1 MYSQLFKKFTL
12 TQFLIKMTNDTLITL
27 NPFQNIAMAFSGG
40 GFRAASYGLGTLSY
54 LNHLESNGKSLTER
68 ISFISSA
75 SGGTI
80 ASMLYAAGVHQDQ
93 PFIDFYRKLYHDL
106 NGEAIV
112 ELALTTLNDDSRWQA
127 GADFKQRNLINSF
140 AKAYDEIF
148 FKQQTLSVFFEKSYR
163 KKMEVCFNSTEFYR
177 GLSFRFQ
184 TDGTDNPHQVIGN
197 NYLWF
202 DHKQLETFKKIKLG
216 DVLAASS
223 CFPIGF
229 EPIVYP
235 SDFSYADSPEKTLN
249 AEALRSALYY
259 ENYNEKSFPL
269 SFVPEGGLTAQE
281 EKDSHINTVALMDG
295 GITDNQG
302 LSSLMLAD
310 KKRRNRVK
318 PDPFD
323 LIIVT
328 DVASYFMDSY
338 ESPAIEQKQGWRK
351 NSLNYYLTKFKK
363 TAKNINR
370 YPLLFG
376 FTCIILAA
384 MGWIFKHSEI
394 NLLLIILASATATL
408 TVLSSMMVYSST
420 GKKLI
425 NSLITFDLRELLY
438 IKLGLQKFFSA
449 IITDKLAGYLQFTRL
464 NVLEQMIKA
473 RLTSA
478 VTMVSDV
485 NLKQVRR
492 LIYQIFFEDSRW
504 DNRRVPNFIYELST
518 YNIAARHNRFNNQKR
533 LKWLPTPADKQLLL
547 EGLEKINPIAEIAR
561 SADTTLWFDAIQVKG
576 EVLKK
581 IVSTGQFTTC
591 ANLLEYVI
599 SLERKNVAVDPAHQA
614 ELTHLKSLLERDFIH
629 FKENPYF
636 LFDQLKD

>member
-1 MYSQLFKKFTL
+1 
-12 TQFLIKMTNDTLITL
+12 MTNDTLIKL
-27 NPFQNIAMAFSGG
+27 NPFQNIGMAFSGG
-40 GFRAASYGLGTLSY
+40 GFRAASYALGSLSY
-54 LNHLESNGKSLTER
+54 LDNLKIDGQSVTDR

-80 ASMLYAAGVHQDQ
+80 ASMLYARSVHQDL
-93 PFIDFYRKLYHDL
+93 PFIDFYQKLYHDL

-112 ELALTTLNDDSRWQA
+112 ELALTTLNDDRQWLE
-127 GADFKQRNLINSF
+127 GPDNKQRNLINSF
-140 AKAYDEIF
+140 AKAYDQIF
-148 FKQQTLSVFFEKSYR
+148 FKQQTMSVFFEKTYR

-184 TDGTDNPHQVIGN
+184 TDGTDNQHQVIGN

-202 DHKQLETFKKIKLG
+202 NNKQLEIFKKIKLG
-216 DVLAASS
+216 DILASSS

-229 EPIVYP
+229 EAIVYP
-235 SDFSYADSPEKTLN
+235 SDFSYADSPENTLTST
-249 AEALRSALYY
+249 ELRTALYY

-269 SFVPEGGLTAQE
+269 SFEPVGGLTAEE
-281 EKDSHINTVALMDG
+281 EKDSHIDSVALMDG

-310 KKRRNRVK
+310 KKRRSRVK

-323 LIIVT
+323 LIIIT
-328 DVASYFMDSY
+328 DVASYFMDGY
-338 ESPAIEQKQGWRK
+338 ESPLVEQKEGWQK
-351 NSLNYYLTKFKK
+351 NNLNDYLTKFKK
-363 TAKNINR
+363 IAKAIKR
-370 YPLLFG
+370 LPILFSIA
-376 FTCIILAA
+376 FILFAGL
-384 MGWIFKHSEI
+384 GWFLKHSD
-394 NLLLIILASATATL
+394 LSTLFIILASVSVTL
-408 TVLSSMMVYSST
+408 TILSSIVAYSAV

-425 NSLITFDLRELLY
+425 RNIIAFDLKEFIY
-438 IKLGLQKFFSA
+438 VKLGLQKFFSA
-449 IITDKLAGYLQFTRL
+449 IITDKLAGYLQFTKL

-478 VTMVSDV
+478 VTMISDV

-492 LIYQIFFEDSRW
+492 LIYKIFYEDAQW

-518 YNIAARHNRFNNQKR
+518 YNIAARNNRFNNQLR
-533 LKWLPTPADKQLLL
+533 LKWLPTPADKVLLL

-561 SADTTLWFDAIQVKG
+561 LAPTTLWFDAIQVKD
-576 EVLKK
+576 ELLKK
-581 IVSTGQFTTC
+581 IVTTGQFTTC

-599 SLERKNVAVDPAHQA
+599 SLERKNVPFDPAHQA
-614 ELTHLKSLLERDFIH
+614 ELENLKGMLERDFIR

-636 LFDQLKD
+636 LFDQLADLNIERSIH

>member
-1 MYSQLFKKFTL
+1 
-12 TQFLIKMTNDTLITL
+12 MTNDTLITL
-27 NPFQNIAMAFSGG
+27 KPFQNIGMAFSGG
-40 GFRAASYGLGTLSY
+40 GFRAASYALGSLSY
-54 LNHLESNGKSLTER
+54 LDSLKIDGESITDR

-80 ASMLYAAGVHQDQ
+80 ASMLYARSVHQDL
-93 PFIDFYRKLYHDL
+93 PFIDFYQKLYYDL

-112 ELALTTLNDDSRWQA
+112 ELALTTLNDDRQWQE
-127 GADFKQRNLINSF
+127 GPDNKQRNLINSF
-140 AKAYDEIF
+140 SKAYDQIF
-148 FKQQTLSVFFEKSYR
+148 FKQQTLSVFFEKTYR

-184 TDGTDNPHQVIGN
+184 TDGTDNQHQVIGN

-202 DHKQLETFKKIKLG
+202 NNKQMETFKKIKLG
-216 DVLAASS
+216 DVLASSS

-229 EPIVYP
+229 EAIVYP
-235 SDFSYADSPEKTLN
+235 SDFSYSDSPEKTLTA
-249 AEALRSALYY
+249 AELRTALYY

-269 SFVPEGGLTAQE
+269 SFEPVGGLTAEE
-281 EKDSHINTVALMDG
+281 EKDSHINSVALMDG

-323 LIIVT
+323 LIIIT

-338 ESPAIEQKQGWRK
+338 ESPLVEQKEGWQK
-351 NSLNYYLTKFKK
+351 NDLNYYLTKFKK
-363 TAKNINR
+363 TAKSINR
-370 YPLLFG
+370 YPFVFG
-376 FTCIILAA
+376 IAFVIFAA
-384 MGWIFKHSEI
+384 LGWLFKHS
-394 NLLLIILASATATL
+394 NLSLFFIILASVAATL
-408 TVLSSMMVYSST
+408 TVLSSVVAYSAI

-425 NSLITFDLRELLY
+425 SNLITFDLKEFLY
-438 IKLGLQKFFSA
+438 VKLGLQKFFSA
-449 IITDKLAGYLQFTRL
+449 IITDKLVNYLQFTRL
-464 NVLEQMIKA
+464 NVIEQMIKA

-478 VTMVSDV
+478 ITMVSDV

-492 LIYQIFFEDSRW
+492 LIYKIFYEDVQW

-518 YNIAARHNRFNNQKR
+518 YNIAARNNRFNNHMR
-533 LKWLPTPADKQLLL
+533 LKWEPTPADKVLLL

-561 SADTTLWFDAIQVKG
+561 LAPTTLWFDAVQVK
-576 EVLKK
+576 EELLKK
-581 IVSTGQFTTC
+581 IVTTGQFTTC
-591 ANLLEYVI
+591 ANLLEYII
-599 SLERKNVAVDPAHQA
+599 SLERKNVSFDPAYQA
-614 ELTHLKSLLERDFIH
+614 ELENLKGILERDFIQ

-636 LFDQLKD
+636 LFDQLANSNTEI

>member
-1 MYSQLFKKFTL
+1 
-12 TQFLIKMTNDTLITL
+12 
-27 NPFQNIAMAFSGG
+27 MAFSGG

-54 LNHLESNGKSLTER
+54 LNHLKSNGKSLTER

-80 ASMLYAAGVHQDQ
+80 ASMLFAAGVHQDQ
-93 PFIDFYRKLYHDL
+93 PFIEFYRKLYHDL

-112 ELALTTLNDDSRWQA
+112 ALALTTLNDDSKWQG
-127 GADFKQRNLINSF
+127 GADVKQRNLINSF
-140 AKAYDEIF
+140 AKAYDQIL
-148 FKQQTLSVFFEKSYR
+148 FKQQTLAVFFEKSYR

-202 DHKQLETFKKIKLG
+202 DNKQMETFKNIKLG

-223 CFPIGF
+223 CFPMGF

-235 SDFSYADSPEKTLN
+235 SDFSYADSPEKTLST
-249 AEALRSALYY
+249 AALRSALYY

-269 SFVPEGGLTAQE
+269 SFVPAGGLTAAD
-281 EKDSHINTVALMDG
+281 EKDSHINSVALMDG

-310 KKRRNRVK
+310 KKRRKRVK

-328 DVASYFMDSY
+328 DVASYFMNSYDS
-338 ESPAIEQKQGWRK
+338 PLAEQKEGWRE
-351 NSLNYYLTKFKK
+351 NSMNYYLTKFKK
-363 TAKNINR
+363 TAKNISR

-376 FTCIILAA
+376 FASIIFAA
-384 MGWIFKHSEI
+384 LGWIFKDSGFCMW
-394 NLLLIILASATATL
+394 LIILATITATL
-408 TVLSSMMVYSST
+408 TFLSGIIVYSSP

-425 NSLITFDLRELLY
+425 SKLITFDLKELLY
-438 IKLGLQKFFSA
+438 VKLGLHKFFSA
-449 IITDKLAGYLQFTRL
+449 IITDKLAGYLQFIRL

-478 VTMVSDV
+478 VIMVSDV

-492 LIYQIFFEDSRW
+492 LIYQIFYEDCQW

-518 YNIAARHNRFNNQKR
+518 YNIAARNNRFNNQKR

-581 IVSTGQFTTC
+581 IVSTGQFTLC

-599 SLERKNVAVDPAHQA
+599 SLERKNVYVDPAYQA
-614 ELTHLKSLLERDFIH
+614 ELTHLKSLLEQDFIR

-636 LFDQLKD
+636 LSDQLEGLIN

>member
-1 MYSQLFKKFTL
+1 
-12 TQFLIKMTNDTLITL
+12 MTNDTLITL
-27 NPFQNIAMAFSGG
+27 KPFQNIGMAFSGG
-40 GFRAASYGLGTLSY
+40 GFRAASYALGSLSY
-54 LNHLESNGKSLTER
+54 LDSLKIDGQSITDR

-80 ASMLYAAGVHQDQ
+80 ASMLYARSVHQDL
-93 PFIDFYRKLYHDL
+93 PFIDFYQKLYYDL

-112 ELALTTLNDDSRWQA
+112 ELALTTLNDDRQWQE
-127 GADFKQRNLINSF
+127 GPDNKQRNLINSF
-140 AKAYDEIF
+140 SKAYDQIF
-148 FKQQTLSVFFEKSYR
+148 FKQQTLSVFFEKTYR

-184 TDGTDNPHQVIGN
+184 TDGTDNQHQVIGN

-202 DHKQLETFKKIKLG
+202 NNKQMETFKKIKLG
-216 DVLAASS
+216 DVLASSS

-229 EPIVYP
+229 EAIVYP
-235 SDFSYADSPEKTLN
+235 SDFSYSDSPEKTLTA
-249 AEALRSALYY
+249 AELRTALYY

-269 SFVPEGGLTAQE
+269 SFEPVGGLTAEE
-281 EKDSHINTVALMDG
+281 EKDSHIKSVALMDG

-323 LIIVT
+323 LIIIT

-338 ESPAIEQKQGWRK
+338 GSPLVEQKEGWQK
-351 NSLNYYLTKFKK
+351 NDLNYYLTKFKK
-363 TAKNINR
+363 TAKSINR
-370 YPLLFG
+370 YPFVFG
-376 FTCIILAA
+376 IAFVIFAA
-384 MGWIFKHSEI
+384 LGWLFKHS
-394 NLLLIILASATATL
+394 NLSLFFIILASVAATL
-408 TVLSSMMVYSST
+408 TVLSSVVAYSAI

-425 NSLITFDLRELLY
+425 SNLITFDLKEFLY
-438 IKLGLQKFFSA
+438 VKLGLQKFFSA
-449 IITDKLAGYLQFTRL
+449 IITDKLVNYLQFTRL
-464 NVLEQMIKA
+464 NVIEQMIKA

-478 VTMVSDV
+478 ITMVSDV

-492 LIYQIFFEDSRW
+492 LIYKIFYEDVQW

-518 YNIAARHNRFNNQKR
+518 YNIAARNNRFNNHMR
-533 LKWLPTPADKQLLL
+533 LKWEPTSADKVLLL

-561 SADTTLWFDAIQVKG
+561 LAPTTLWFDAIQVK
-576 EVLKK
+576 EELLKK
-581 IVSTGQFTTC
+581 IVATGQFTTC
-591 ANLLEYVI
+591 ANLLEYII
-599 SLERKNVAVDPAHQA
+599 SLERKNVSFDPAYQA
-614 ELTHLKSLLERDFIH
+614 ELENLKGILERDFIQ

-636 LFDQLKD
+636 LFDQLANSNTEI